1 MANRGDNGISRRDVL
16 QYGTGITTAG
26 LLAGCLGGGSDGST
40 ESAAGSADGESTTGP
55 SGTGSE
61 TSESTEADSTAEST
75 SYSVE
80 IEPVGEVSFAEVPET
95 WVANNG
101 SWADMGIAL
110 GQEPPKGVWL
120 PSRYHTHYYD
130 RIPGVSVEGDAI
142 EQLWGDGGVGKE
154 QFYELDADVH
164 VFDPNFLRNRGEWSQ
179 DDIDRLETQL
189 GPIFG
194 NSIFSRTYAWHDDYR
209 YYTLYEA
216 FEKLAEV
223 FQERE
228 RFEAF
233 EAVHDD
239 FQSTLTSIVPARG
252 ERPSAAVVW
261 GGGDEPE
268 SFYPYVQSEG
278 TSFKHLND
286 LEVGDALAETDVKD
300 FHSSRGAIDYETLL
314 DVDPEVLL
322 VRGQEAKTA
331 EEFRDTVLA
340 FMESHDV
347 ASELTAVGNGD
358 VYRAGPLYQ
367 GPITNLVVTER
378 LARTLYDVDEELFD
392 GERVAEIV
400 NGDA

>member
-1 MANRGDNGISRRDVL
+1 
-16 QYGTGITTAG
+16 
-26 LLAGCLGGGSDGST
+26 
-40 ESAAGSADGESTTGP
+40 
-55 SGTGSE
+55 
-61 TSESTEADSTAEST
+61 
-75 SYSVE
+75 
-80 IEPVGEVSFAEVPET
+80 
-95 WVANNG
+95 
-101 SWADMGIAL
+101 MGIAL
-110 GQEPPKGVWL
+110 GLEPPKGVWL
-120 PSRYHTHYYD
+120 PGRYPTHYYD
-130 RIPGVSVEGDAI
+130 EIPGVSVDGDAI
-142 EQLWGDGGVGKE
+142 QQLWGDGGVDKE

-164 VFDPNFLRNRGEWSQ
+164 VFDPNFLRNRGEWSAA
-179 DDIDRLETQL
+179 DIDELETQI

-216 FEKLAEV
+216 FEKLSQV
-223 FQERE
+223 FQRSE

-233 EAVHDD
+233 AALHEEFRESLESV
-239 FQSTLTSIVPARG
+239 VPEEG

-261 GGGDEPE
+261 AGSDEPE

-286 LEVGDALAETDVKD
+286 LEVGDALANTDVKD

-331 EEFRDTVLA
+331 EKFSETVVS

-347 ASELTAVGNGD
+347 ASELTAVANGD

-378 LARTLYDVDEELFD
+378 LARTLYDVEEELFD
-392 GERVAEIV
+392 RQRVADIV
-400 NGDA
+400 TGSF